1 MNEKPVEFW
10 VRHPEF
16 VFIEGSSF
24 GRVRTIDRYVKQGN
38 VKRFV
43 KGRFLE
49 PQYNRSSYMYVYFKV
64 NGKGI
69 NKQVHRLITEC
80 FLPNPDNLPE
90 VNHKDCDRTN
100 NCVDNLEWCTS
111 EYNIEY
117 REKYGEALNRPV
129 YAVNPKTFV
138 VLQFCS
144 QCEAARE
151 LGVRQGSIANVIAGR
166 TKIAGEYWFTE
177 DKGEIDKNE
186 LQKIKTHIKYRGGVF
201 AVNLKTHEVSR
212 FESQTKAERILGIN
226 HQSISLVIRGRYNQ
240 ANGFWFTHEDDQAVE
255 KVRDKFGDETA
266 RKVEKLISKN

>member
-1 MNEKPVEFW
+1 MNDKPVEFW

-38 VKRFV
+38 AEHFV
-43 KGRFLE
+43 KGRILK
-49 PQYNRSSYMYVYFKV
+49 PQYNRSGYMYVYFRV

-69 NKQVHRLITEC
+69 NKKVHRLIAEC
-80 FLPNPDNLPE
+80 FLPNPDNLPQ
-90 VNHKDCDRTN
+90 VNHKDSDRTN
-100 NCVDNLEWCTS
+100 NCVSNLEWCTS

-138 VLQFCS
+138 VLQFRS

-186 LQKIKTHIKYRGGVF
+186 LQKIKTHIKYRGKVF
-201 AVNLKTHEVSR
+201 AVNLKTREVSM
-212 FESQTKAERILGIN
+212 FDSQTKAERALGIN
-226 HQSISLVIRGRYNQ
+226 HQSIGLVVRGQYNQ
-240 ANGFWFTHEDDQAVE
+240 THGYWFTNADTQAE
-255 KVRDKFGDETA
+255 GAARAKFGGEVA
-266 RKVEKLISKN
+266 AKVAKLMKEN